1 MRGDF
6 SQLRL
11 SRGMGYASVLEQQG
25 RVSLDAD
32 ANEQRFL
39 DEQLR
44 QTETADIIGQAGGP
58 AGDAGF
64 EITVNNDG
72 VLMIGAG
79 RYYVGGL
86 LVENPVPVP
95 YDSQL
100 SVTSASSSAVLFSAL
115 SSGQAVQFYL
125 RAWQRLVTV
134 LDDPCLREPALGQA
148 DTTARTQV
156 AWQVVARPVADDP
169 AQPPGTCCAGMYASL
184 PAAIPNAGSLSAA
197 VGGSSGDCGCGP
209 VATAGYQ
216 GIENQLYRVEI
227 HTGGDFSSATFKWSR
242 ENGSVVSAIVSATAG
257 SPTVTL
263 SSLGPDANLG
273 FQAQQWVELTDD
285 TYELADPPGAPGT
298 LYQIQLQPDKDADTL
313 TFSAPVT
320 TPPDTALHAKARRW
334 DQSGSAAGPAG
345 IPLSSGTVVPMP
357 DSTDGTTG
365 MQFDLEYGIT
375 VTFGPATY
383 QPGDYW
389 TFAART
395 ATGTLVWPPCG
406 SDGNSFQP
414 PCSAQLHE
422 APLACMHSGGTVSQ
436 AAARPESAV
445 RPEAAVRPRAMV
457 PPEAALHPGVAIAPR
472 AGETLSPGR
481 GALGNLG
488 GIQFLPP
495 GVFGTSPAAPIETPP
510 LLTPHIEDCRR
521 IFQPLAPTAI
531 HVTSVN
537 WRNDDIMTLDQ
548 LVSSGLKVTLD
559 QPLTSPVS
567 GANFIVTIEPVAVTA
582 LLRSALGTN
591 GGELF
596 AILAEPDDAAGV
608 KGLQELL
615 VNLRTVEVLDMG
627 VTDENGTLT
636 WSLPQAIA
644 MRGVQPLLAAAAS
657 VRRYARV
664 RVRLAGHALFQASLV
679 RSDGT
684 GTPPPARAIY
694 LDGAVFGEPGGARI
708 DGAARIDLRL
718 PSGSGQVASDLES
731 WFDLAPAQTVTSV
744 SVNPGSLTAVFGAG
758 GAFEGVAA
766 TGTTNLVTP
775 MATVALLYPALTD
788 VSVSL
793 TLNLDT
799 AGANPIATVPASVTV
814 PRGAMYADVPVT
826 ISASPP
832 AGVTYAFTLWATL
845 STAVSSWN
853 SSASA
858 DFSVVGTAPIIIHP
872 LVNPAPPVNPAPAEE
887 PAQPVAPAQP
897 AAPARPAEQAA
908 PATEAVAGVP
918 PAPPT
923 VPLPVP
929 ELHPSGSTAQP
940 EPLEDTEPPTAD
952 EPPAA
957 PDSPSPPD
965 APPATS

>member
-6 SQLRL
+6 SQIRL
-11 SRGMGYASVLEQQG
+11 SRGKGYTSVLAQQG

-64 EITVNNDG
+64 AITVNADG

-79 RYYVGGL
+79 RYYVDGL

-100 SVTSASSSAVLFSAL
+100 SVTSASNSAALFGDL

-125 RAWQRLVTV
+125 RAWQRLVTA

-148 DTTARTQV
+148 DTTARAQV
-156 AWQVVARPVADDP
+156 AWQVVARSSADDP
-169 AQPPGTCCAGMYASL
+169 SQPPGTCCAGMYTSP
-184 PAAIPNAGSLSAA
+184 PATAPSTGTLSAGT
-197 VGGSSGDCGCGP
+197 GGTSADCGCGP

-227 HTGGDFSSATFKWSR
+227 HTGGDLTSATFKWSR
-242 ENGSVVSAIVSATAG
+242 ENGSVASAIVTATTG

-298 LYQIQLQPDKDADTL
+298 LYQVQLPPDKDSDTL
-313 TFSAPVT
+313 TFSAPLT
-320 TPPDTALHAKARRW
+320 TPVNTALHAKARRW
-334 DQSGSAAGPAG
+334 DQVGSAAGPAG

-375 VTFGPATY
+375 ATFGPGTY

-395 ATGTLVWPPCG
+395 ATGTLEWPPCG
-406 SDGNSFQP
+406 SDGNSLQP
-414 PCSAQLHE
+414 PLATQLHE
-422 APLACMHSGGTVSQ
+422 APLACMHSGGGGS
-436 AAARPESAV
+436 AAART
-445 RPEAAVRPRAMV
+445 EAAARTGTATQ
-457 PPEAALHPGVAIAPR
+457 AR
-472 AGETLSPGR
+472 AGGTLSPGR
-481 GALGNLG
+481 GIVRNPG
-488 GIQFLPP
+488 GFQLLPP
-495 GVFGTSPAAPIETPP
+495 GVFGPAPAGPTTAPSQQP
-510 LLTPHIEDCRR
+510 LIEDCRR

-531 HVTSVN
+531 HVTSIN

-548 LVSSGLKVTLD
+548 LVAGGLKVTLD

-567 GANFIVTIEPVAVTA
+567 GASFIVTIEPVAVTA
-582 LLRSALGTN
+582 LLRGAAGTN
-591 GGELF
+591 GGEIF
-596 AILAEPDDAAGV
+596 TILAEPDDAAGV
-608 KGLQELL
+608 KGLQELP

-627 VTDENGTLT
+627 VASENSTLT
-636 WSLPQAIA
+636 WSLPPALAI
-644 MRGVQPLLAAAAS
+644 RSIQPLIAAAAS

-664 RVRLAGHALFQASLV
+664 RVRLAGQALFHEPLV
-679 RSDGT
+679 IWDGK
-684 GTPPPARAIY
+684 GPQPPASTIY
-694 LDGAVFGEPGGARI
+694 LDGAAFGERGTRQS
-708 DGAARIDLRL
+708 DGAGRVDLRL
-718 PSGSGQVASDLES
+718 PSGSGQVGSDLDS
-731 WFDLAPAQTVTSV
+731 WFYLAPTQTVTSV

-766 TGTTNLVTP
+766 TGTTNVVTP

-793 TLNLDT
+793 TLNVDT
-799 AGANPIATVPASVTV
+799 TGANAIATVPASVTV

-832 AGVTYAFTLWATL
+832 ANQTYTFTLWAIL
-845 STAVSSWN
+845 STAVSTWN
-853 SSASA
+853 PSASG
-858 DFSVVGTAPIIIHP
+858 DFTVAGPTGRIFH
-872 LVNPAPPVNPAPAEE
+872 PPVNPVAHADPVVPAQSAE
-887 PAQPVAPAQP
+887 PAQ
-897 AAPARPAEQAA
+897 PAEQAA
-908 PATEAVAGVP
+908 PEAAVPDP

-929 ELHPSGSTAQP
+929 ELHPPANSAPP
-940 EPLEDTEPPTAD
+940 EPPGDAESTTAD

-965 APPATS
+965 PPPAES

>member
-6 SQLRL
+6 SQIRL
-11 SRGMGYASVLEQQG
+11 SRGKGYTSVLEQQG

-64 EITVNNDG
+64 AITVNGDG
-72 VLMIGAG
+72 VLTIGAG
-79 RYYVGGL
+79 RYYVDGL

-100 SVTSASSSAVLFSAL
+100 SVTSASNSAALFSDL
-115 SSGQAVQFYL
+115 SNGQAVQFYL
-125 RAWQRLVTV
+125 RAWQRLVTA

-156 AWQVVARPVADDP
+156 AWQVVTRSSADHP
-169 AQPPGTCCAGMYASL
+169 TQPPGTCCAAMYTDP
-184 PAAIPNAGSLSAA
+184 PATPPSTGTLSAG
-197 VGGSSGDCGCGP
+197 VGGTSGDCGCGP

-216 GIENQLYRVEI
+216 GIENQLYRIEI
-227 HTGGDFSSATFKWSR
+227 HTGGDLTSATFKWSR
-242 ENGSVVSAIVSATAG
+242 ENGSVVSAVLSATAG

-263 SSLGPDANLG
+263 SSMGPDANLG

-285 TYELADPPGAPGT
+285 TYEFADPPGAPGT
-298 LYQIQLQPDKDADTL
+298 LYQVQFPPDKDADTL
-313 TFSAPVT
+313 TFYAPVT
-320 TPPDTALHAKARRW
+320 TPVNTALHAKARRW
-334 DQSGSAAGPAG
+334 DQAGSAAGPAG
-345 IPLSSGTVVPMP
+345 IPLSSGTVVPLP
-357 DSTDGTTG
+357 DSMGGATG
-365 MQFDLEYGIT
+365 MQFDLECGIT
-375 VTFGPATY
+375 VTFGPGSY

-395 ATGTLVWPPCG
+395 ATGTVEWPPCG

-414 PCSAQLHE
+414 PWSTQLHE
-422 APLACMHSGGTVSQ
+422 APLACMHGGGTQSEAAVHPEAVANPE
-436 AAARPESAV
+436 AAARA
-445 RPEAAVRPRAMV
+445 RASEM
-457 PPEAALHPGVAIAPR
+457 PL
-472 AGETLSPGR
+472 PGR
-481 GALGNLG
+481 ETLGNLSG
-488 GIQFLPP
+488 FQLLPP
-495 GVFGTSPAAPIETPP
+495 GLFGPVSAGPTKTPP
-510 LLTPHIEDCRR
+510 LLQPTIEDCRR

-531 HVTSVN
+531 HVTSIN

-548 LVSSGLKVTLD
+548 LVAGGLTVTLD

-591 GGELF
+591 GGEMF
-596 AILAEPDDAAGV
+596 IILAEPDDAAGV
-608 KGLQELL
+608 KGLQELP

-627 VTDENGTLT
+627 VTSENGTLT
-636 WSLPQAIA
+636 WSLPGAIA
-644 MRGVQPLLAAAAS
+644 MRSVQPLLAAAAS

-664 RVRLAGHALFQASLV
+664 RVRLAGQALFHARLV
-679 RSDGT
+679 NWDGK
-684 GTPPPARAIY
+684 GPRPPVPSIY
-694 LDGAVFGEPGGARI
+694 LDGAVFGEPGTARI
-708 DGAARIDLRL
+708 DGAVRIDLRL

-731 WFDLAPAQTVTSV
+731 WFYLAPTQTVTSV
-744 SVNPGSLTAVFGAG
+744 SVDPDSLTAVFGAG

-766 TGTTNLVTP
+766 TGTSNLVTP
-775 MATVALLYPALTD
+775 MATVALLYPALAD
-788 VSVSL
+788 VRVRL
-793 TLNLDT
+793 TLNADT
-799 AGANPIATVPASVTV
+799 AGANAIATVPGSVTV
-814 PRGAMYADVPVT
+814 PRGAMRADVPVT

-832 AGVTYAFTLWATL
+832 ANETYTFTLTAML
-845 STAVSSWN
+845 STAVSTWN
-853 SSASA
+853 PS
-858 DFSVVGTAPIIIHP
+858 DVVNFTVAGPTGRIIRP
-872 LVNPAPPVNPAPAEE
+872 PVNPAPPVNPVPGPALAEQ

-897 AAPARPAEQAA
+897 AQPAEPAKPAEQTA
-908 PATEAVAGVP
+908 PAPEAVAPVP

-923 VPLPVP
+923 IPLPLP
-929 ELHPSGSTAQP
+929 ELHPPGNPAQP
-940 EPLEDTEPPTAD
+940 VPPGQAEPPTAD

-965 APPATS
+965 PPPATS